1 MSEPQTQA
9 LESFVEPDTYR
20 EWQKAEGVRVI
31 VDYAFED
38 LCEVDL
44 SPWPRKGGAGAI
56 INIPYPKLWSDSH
69 LIELKPG
76 GSSEPERHLYEE
88 AVYILKGRGTTSV
101 WTDNDRKVSFE
112 WQEGSVFAMPLNA
125 WYQHHNMSGTDTARY
140 IAVTNAPFMMR
151 IFRNL
156 DFIFDNPFVFAD
168 RFQPDASYFS
178 AEGKLYK
185 SRVWKSNFLPDARF
199 ANLAGVDRRGV
210 RSTNTQLEMASN
222 VRKVHISEFP
232 VGTYKK
238 AHRHGPGAN
247 LFILDGEGFSLLWQ
261 EGAERRKC
269 DWKRGGMIIV
279 PTEAC
284 FHQHFN
290 TGNRPARYL
299 AFRGTSEIGTEA
311 PSADDRRGERSLE
324 EGGWQI
330 EFEREDPSIHAMF
343 EGELARHGAV
353 CRMKDAVPWCTG
365 ISE

>member
-1 MSEPQTQA
+1 MTETQMPE
-9 LESFVEPDTYR
+9 LEYFVEPDTYFD
-20 EWQKAEGVRVI
+20 WQKAEGVRVI
-31 VDYAFED
+31 VDYAFEN
-38 LCEVDL
+38 LCDVEL

-69 LIELKPG
+69 LIELSPAA
-76 GSSEPERHLYEE
+76 SSEPERHLYEE

-101 WTDNDRKVSFE
+101 WTDDRRVTFE
-112 WQEGSVFAMPLNA
+112 WQEGSVFAIPLNA
-125 WYQHHNMSGTDTARY
+125 WYQHHNMSGSEPARY

-151 IFRNL
+151 IFRNI
-156 DFIFDNPFVFAD
+156 DFIFDNPFAFKD
-168 RFQPDASYFS
+168 RFQPDDSYFS
-178 AEGKLYK
+178 AEGKLFK
-185 SRVWKSNFLPDARF
+185 QRVWKSNFLPDARF

-261 EGAERRKC
+261 EGEDRRKC

-299 AFRGTSEIGTEA
+299 AFRGTSEIGTEVRS
-311 PSADDRRGERSLE
+311 PGDDAAQRSLD

-330 EFEREDPSIHAMF
+330 EFEDEDPAIHQLF
-343 EGELARHGAV
+343 EQELARHGAV
-353 CRMKDAVPWCTG
+353 CRMKSSVASCTG
-365 ISE
+365 VTE